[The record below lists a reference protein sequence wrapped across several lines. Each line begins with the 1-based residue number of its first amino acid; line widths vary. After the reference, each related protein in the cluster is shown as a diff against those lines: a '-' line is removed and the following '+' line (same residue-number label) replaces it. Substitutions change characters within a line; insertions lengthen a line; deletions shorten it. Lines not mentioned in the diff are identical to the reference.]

1 MSANRGGSL
10 EPAKKS
16 KNRLLRSLAF
26 WALCVGAGALAGY
39 GNSTPH
45 DSLRG
50 LWVGTTLGV
59 AIGALYFIAPTP
71 GNSGRIL
78 DGYRLLLSGFVEL
91 GTAVVVGVLCE
102 ASSTALV
109 WWSLIGFGLGITS
122 FWWLEH
128 FTF

>member
-71 GNSGRIL
+71 ETPVA
-78 DGYRLLLSGFVEL
+78 YWM
-91 GTAVVVGVLCE
+91 GTGCFSPGSLN
-102 ASSTALV
+102 LV
-109 WWSLIGFGLGITS
+109 RR
-122 FWWLEH
+122 
-128 FTF
+128 